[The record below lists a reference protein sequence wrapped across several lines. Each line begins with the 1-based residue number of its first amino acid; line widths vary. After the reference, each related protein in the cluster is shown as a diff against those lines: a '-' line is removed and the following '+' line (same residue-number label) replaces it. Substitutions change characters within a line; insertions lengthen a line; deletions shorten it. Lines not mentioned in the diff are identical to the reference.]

1 MKLEIYG
8 PDGKRKY
15 WTEHRECIPTPARL
29 KEMQAAGYKI
39 LMDGKRVRV

>member
-8 PDGKRKY
+8 PDGKRKF
-15 WTEHRECIPTPARL
+15 WTEHRECIPTRL

-39 LMDGKRVRV
+39 VVDGKRVK

>member
-8 PDGKRKY
+8 QDGKRKA
-15 WTEHRECIPTPARL
+15 WTEHRECVPAPTRL

-39 LMDGKRVRV
+39 VVDGKRVK